1 MLRSFVEPK
10 NLPTDRAGS
19 LQVPAPRRI
28 GGARARPRGTSS
40 PPLRSG
46 LHRPLGLRLRAHVS
60 PGCWLQEQ
68 CRHGAR
74 GEMRARHA
82 RQGAAART
90 LHLRLSLLKPESR
103 APPVH
108 HGAKALNWIGSGTL
122 AQRRNDTNVSTNP
135 AIASSVT
142 HLPARRRSDAIALA
156 SRDSLSMT
164 SCANSARA
172 RG

>member
-1 MLRSFVEPK
+1 MSRPVVGYK
-10 NLPTDRAGS
+10 NSVGMEREVKCVLA
-19 LQVPAPRRI
+19 
-28 GGARARPRGTSS
+28 
-40 PPLRSG
+40 
-46 LHRPLGLRLRAHVS
+46 
-60 PGCWLQEQ
+60 
-68 CRHGAR
+68 
-74 GEMRARHA
+74 MRAKVP
-82 RQGAAART
+82 RQGPYISG
-90 LHLRLSLLKPESR
+90 SLLKPESR